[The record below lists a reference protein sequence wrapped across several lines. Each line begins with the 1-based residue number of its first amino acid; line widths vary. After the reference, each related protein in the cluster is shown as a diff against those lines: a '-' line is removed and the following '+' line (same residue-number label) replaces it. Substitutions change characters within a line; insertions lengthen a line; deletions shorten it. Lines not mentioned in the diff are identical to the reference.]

1 MTSSYNRSPVLSFY
15 ELNEWD
21 RFKAIQEANDLSHA
35 ENRQYVKHLPKGSKK
50 PDILPLDMFMRTN
63 DLRGICFGNIWD
75 GVYGV
80 TAFSG
85 YYIKLSKCGSE
96 CVVGYRYF

>member
-15 ELNEWD
+15 ELPEVD
-21 RFKAIQEANDLSHA
+21 RVLALKDANTLSHA
-35 ENRQYVKHLPKGSKK
+35 EERMYVEFKEGNEY
-50 PDILPLDMFMRTN
+50 LPLDMFVRSE
-63 DLRGICFGNIWD
+63 GKVWD
-75 GVYGV
+75 GVYGM
-80 TAFSG
+80 TAFSA